1 MTDSLHHTTP
11 AYTVPQKNKNKKKTQ
26 QQQQQQQ
33 QQKEKKST
41 LKRKIIHVVDQDK
54 RIYFQI
60 Q

>member
-11 AYTVPQKNKNKKKTQ
+11 AYTVPKKKTQ

-33 QQKEKKST
+33 QKEKKRT

-54 RIYFQI
+54 RTHFQI
-60 Q
+60 

>member
-11 AYTVPQKNKNKKKTQ
+11 AYTVPQKKKTQ

-41 LKRKIIHVVDQDK
+41 MKRKMIHVVDQDK
-54 RIYFQI
+54 RTYFQI
-60 Q
+60 